1 MTRLATLP
9 LVLLIGVL
17 WGANWPAV
25 KFMLTE
31 LPPLTIRALAFPIAG
46 LVLALGL
53 IVASMVLISP
63 RRESGRCR
71 ITNIL
76 QEILLHPR
84 RESFFLCS

>member
-17 WGANWPAV
+17 WGLNWPAV

-46 LVLALGL
+46 L
-53 IVASMVLISP
+53 VLISP